1 MLTLHASPAPLLR
14 LRPCFVLA
22 TLRLM
27 HNYYYI
33 NIYVD
38 IIYLYNTIIIAV
50 DSGGWLG
57 FCLHLAL

>member
-1 MLTLHASPAPLLR
+1 
-14 LRPCFVLA
+14 
-22 TLRLM
+22 M